1 MGTEP
6 NGDSIKPVAA
16 GLPRK
21 TLNVR
26 PAGAPETTTLGGI
39 DLFETLTPGTCPGR
53 LDLYEDQQIS
63 LAGHEIKLRA
73 GDPNIA
79 CKDIQALASQVA
91 GGFSLT
97 QAAQGGTVY
106 PAGTSQQPAYPG
118 WNPHPLPPPR
128 RKPLA
133 GAESGG
139 ISVYASSRFG

>member
-1 MGTEP
+1 MVTEP
-6 NGDSIKPVAA
+6 NADSIKPVAA

-21 TLNVR
+21 ALNVR
-26 PAGAPETTTLGGI
+26 PAGAPETTPLGRI
-39 DLFETLTPGTCPGR
+39 DLFETLAPGTCPGR
-53 LDLYEDQQIS
+53 LDLYENQQIS
-63 LAGHEIKLRA
+63 LAGHEIKLRT

-79 CKDIQALASQVA
+79 CKDIQALASQVT

-106 PAGTSQQPAYPG
+106 SAGTSQQPAYPG
-118 WNPHPLPPPR
+118 WNPHRLPPPR

-139 ISVYASSRFG
+139 ISVYAGSRLG